1 MIKKSAYLGV
11 VILFITAIIS
21 CEKDFTDIASNVV
34 TNSKFDTKDTIIEV
48 VVTNKA
54 ITNVRADGL
63 AIGGTL
69 GQYLLGVY
77 NNPNYEKVE
86 ASIVSQLA
94 IDASI
99 NVADKTYGTD
109 TTVVTT
115 IDTVFLKLP
124 YQATLKAD
132 TTADYDLDSI
142 IGDPTKAFNFNLY
155 RTDTYMNR
163 LDPVDPSKTN
173 EYLSNHAYQIIPGEL
188 NAQVDYQFKPDA
200 KDTLMVY
207 KRRLSNGLV
216 YQSDTLRLT
225 NNNPFARIPLDEA
238 KIKALFVDQYGSANF
253 ESQEAI
259 NEYIKGL
266 YLEAKGNE
274 GSLIGFNITSTDAT
288 LRPSLEI
295 RYTNTILKNGS
306 VVVDTIMKSNSF
318 LLSNFSTSLYKMEEK
333 TYPNDNNIVVQG
345 AAGNM
350 AQIEMLTGTQ
360 LNDLRSK
367 NWLINEASLTFYV
380 NQNIVDFDT
389 IQTPN
394 KLFLF
399 KDGDVASQIKDH
411 FSEGPTVFDG
421 NLILTDNKPDYYKFR
436 ITDYL
441 SDLLLGNSSY
451 NPKLGLKVFNNP
463 TDGYTSL
470 VDTLVTSYSWNPK
483 TVTLLNHNK
492 VVNGERR
499 AKLKI
504 SYSVKK

>member
-77 NNPNYEKVE
+77 NNPNYEKFE

-155 RTDTYMNR
+155 RTETYMNR

-200 KDTLMVY
+200 NDTLMVY

-333 TYPNDNNIVVQG
+333 TYPNDNNIVIQG

-492 VVNGERR
+492 VANGERR

>member
-200 KDTLMVY
+200 NDTLMVY

-492 VVNGERR
+492 VANGERR

>member
-99 NVADKTYGTD
+99 NVGDKTYGTD

-200 KDTLMVY
+200 NDTLMVY

-333 TYPNDNNIVVQG
+333 TYPNDNNIVIQG

-492 VVNGERR
+492 VANGERR
-499 AKLKI
+499 ARLKI

>member
-94 IDASI
+94 IDANI

-155 RTDTYMNR
+155 RTETYMNR

-200 KDTLMVY
+200 NDTLMVY

-470 VDTLVTSYSWNPK
+470 IDTLVTSYSWNPK

-492 VVNGERR
+492 VANGERR

>member
-48 VVTNKA
+48 IVTNKA

-155 RTDTYMNR
+155 RTETYMNR

-200 KDTLMVY
+200 NDTLMVY

-470 VDTLVTSYSWNPK
+470 IDTLVTSYSWNPK

-492 VVNGERR
+492 VANGERR

>member
-48 VVTNKA
+48 IVTNKA

-94 IDASI
+94 IDANI

-155 RTDTYMNR
+155 RTETYMNR

-200 KDTLMVY
+200 NDTLMVY

-470 VDTLVTSYSWNPK
+470 IDTLVTSYSWNPK

-492 VVNGERR
+492 VANGERR

>member
-200 KDTLMVY
+200 NDTLMVY